1 MNDKRWIT
9 KNGRRILINNYI
21 SYHPMKASAI
31 TNDYMNDKIKK
42 TFTST
47 STSNENQDQIDK
59 DITNVVN
66 TGQVFEFSIGPQ
78 MTLCSRY
85 ENGDYTW
92 RHQSQDEPMWR
103 FEEAIVPELKDE
115 FVVIDQ
121 HYGKVPRTSRFKKY
135 GYEVVGETKA
145 RKRNIME
152 GIYDNESVDYGDETW
167 YLMRKKG
174 VNK

>member
-1 MNDKRWIT
+1 MQEDGVWRTINGAKVFI
-9 KNGRRILINNYI
+9 KNGQSVMDAFVRQ
-21 SYHPMKASAI
+21 KA
-31 TNDYMNDKIKK
+31 NKQKQDKP
-42 TFTST
+42 SQ
-47 STSNENQDQIDK
+47 EQIDK
-59 DITNVVN
+59 DITNIVN

-92 RHQSQDEPMWR
+92 GHQSQDEPMWR

-115 FVVIDQ
+115 FVVIDR

-135 GYEVVGETKA
+135 GYEVVGETKE
-145 RKRNIME
+145 RKKNIGE

-174 VNK
+174 ANK